1 MPLIDLKHYFE
12 MLETVTTSLVNLF
25 LIYLTTCHIKK
36 IVGTYK
42 KMIIMFA
49 ILGILFSCV
58 GLIVQP
64 FAHNYNSC
72 ITMFSMNIWSTSVF
86 FKQML
91 FSVFNCFYFMI
102 VCFLAVQF
110 IYRYLC
116 VFDAQKIVSLN
127 NKGCFL
133 WAPYPFR
140 NIILENY
147 NISIAIVGRFSVMFY
162 TPEGILRWKNSF
174 MLLATTIFISFN
186 YAIILY
192 CGIKIH
198 FNIKEKLA
206 LASAENKNLQQQ
218 LFVALVV
225 QTIGPTILF
234 VLPAVPFVSGPFLAP
249 NVNFEI
255 NLQTGW
261 LYSVMGMYSPFDSI
275 AFLLIVTEYRNLI
288 KRLFQHHSSQIEPA

>member
-1 MPLIDLKHYFE
+1 MFCNHNITKLFIVDMPLIDLKHYFE

-133 WAPYPFR
+133 WAPYP
-140 NIILENY
+140 
-147 NISIAIVGRFSVMFY
+147 
-162 TPEGILRWKNSF
+162 
-174 MLLATTIFISFN
+174 
-186 YAIILY
+186 
-192 CGIKIH
+192 
-198 FNIKEKLA
+198 
-206 LASAENKNLQQQ
+206 
-218 LFVALVV
+218 VA
-225 QTIGPTILF
+225 
-234 VLPAVPFVSGPFLAP
+234 A
-249 NVNFEI
+249 
-255 NLQTGW
+255 
-261 LYSVMGMYSPFDSI
+261 
-275 AFLLIVTEYRNLI
+275 
-288 KRLFQHHSSQIEPA
+288 